1 MLGVLGEDDS
11 APGGDVL
18 ARGGSIGNR
27 PELATEFQLLLFG
40 CWAGHSVAKEC
51 PVAVVGGLGFQ
62 CTRKEGSAGVGWAP
76 RVASRR
82 VRLRMVGR

>member
-1 MLGVLGEDDS
+1 MWRVLGEDNS

-40 CWAGHSVAKEC
+40 CWAGHSVSEEC
-51 PVAVVGGLGFQ
+51 PVAVVSGLGFE
-62 CTRKEGSAGVGWAP
+62 CTQKEW
-76 RVASRR
+76 
-82 VRLRMVGR
+82 VGRCGLGAKSGEPQGEIEDGG